1 MKKSFTGPFW
11 LLMGFGLLL
20 ILAISAYLRVLYGS
34 GWNAS
39 GRSLLSTSG
48 LLRVFMWPVIFVL
61 EALVYWL
68 IRQRNRYRALSWTH
82 SAIFVLSFLLNIFFT
97 WIRTMH
103 YRLSSATE
111 RRIDSQIV
119 MHEQMYFFWGLV
131 ILAHVAFVAV
141 LANCFRKAPP
151 LVEVDPKSQENLLD
165 DVIL

>member
-1 MKKSFTGPFW
+1 
-11 LLMGFGLLL
+11 
-20 ILAISAYLRVLYGS
+20 
-34 GWNAS
+34 
-39 GRSLLSTSG
+39 
-48 LLRVFMWPVIFVL
+48 
-61 EALVYWL
+61 
-68 IRQRNRYRALSWTH
+68 
-82 SAIFVLSFLLNIFFT
+82 
-97 WIRTMH
+97 MH